1 MTPDSKDLP
10 RQNHPTYL
18 AGFIAQ
24 FGILKI
30 EGKEKIPRSSREKKA
45 ANRGLFPLEKLPITD
60 HWPLITMFHR
70 IQCVPATPPES
81 NGSAQALLSIL
92 STPPNSNDFKWMR
105 NTTQAK
111 KHNFPTRCLKKG
123 ANPERDN
130 CHPKRSERTSRL
142 ISLNNAT
149 RPRES
154 LLPLIPAILCSFESN
169 ANPQPQPNQMDPT
182 ESLLSTLSTGVN
194 SNDCNQIRKTAQ
206 AKNHNFSIQSH
217 RKGANRPNPHPP
229 LTSPTHRPHHGS
241 PSPDTQ
247 AGPAVPSE
255 DSQLPP
261 RIGAGSIP
269 RNYRQVRRVLAVNLT
284 HPGGRP

>member
-81 NGSAQALLSIL
+81 NGSAPALLSIL

-111 KHNFPTRCLKKG
+111 KHNFPKHCLKTG
-123 ANPERDN
+123 A
-130 CHPKRSERTSRL
+130 KR
-142 ISLNNAT
+142 
-149 RPRES
+149 
-154 LLPLIPAILCSFESN
+154 
-169 ANPQPQPNQMDPT
+169 
-182 ESLLSTLSTGVN
+182 
-194 SNDCNQIRKTAQ
+194 
-206 AKNHNFSIQSH
+206 
-217 RKGANRPNPHPP
+217 ANRPANP
-229 LTSPTHRPHHGS
+229 SGAEFRFPTGEALCALCVLRDEPS
-241 PSPDTQ
+241 YSRNQIKYEPATPAKSDRSSPD
-247 AGPAVPSE
+247 PV
-255 DSQLPP
+255 
-261 RIGAGSIP
+261 
-269 RNYRQVRRVLAVNLT
+269 VNLVNT
-284 HPGGRP
+284 TQVQ